1 MYAGNGDHRDS
12 LYAHYEF
19 AGVLDALDV
28 SFEPL
33 VKPFGNSD
41 PVSYA
46 VLPGITA
53 QILRTGAGKFSSLS
67 ENLHLPVADWGRR
80 IPDFINASPIFV

>member
-33 VKPFGNSD
+33 
-41 PVSYA
+41 
-46 VLPGITA
+46 
-53 QILRTGAGKFSSLS
+53 
-67 ENLHLPVADWGRR
+67 
-80 IPDFINASPIFV
+80 PDFINASPIFV